1 MRDLGTLNGDK
12 ASAVGAINSKGQ
24 VVGYSCPW
32 TCEDHR
38 HDHAALWQNGSIFDL
53 NKLIRAG
60 NTGLILTRAF
70 AINDRGEI
78 AGIGTPPG
86 CSFDLCVRTHLFWF
100 LATNLRTVAATPGS
114 DSLAPHN
121 G

>member
-38 HDHAALWQNGSIFDL
+38 HDHAVLWQNGSIFDL

-86 CSFDLCVRTHLFWF
+86 CSFDLVCSHAFILVPCNEFAHGCGDARQ
-100 LATNLRTVAATPGS
+100 
-114 DSLAPHN
+114 
-121 G
+121 